1 MGLSRTALTHSW
13 GRRVGCGLGTSQRAA
28 RLALALQIPP
38 RQPQQK
44 AFAFQSK
51 PITQRLLSASVSR
64 RDKTKYG
71 C

>member
-38 RQPQQK
+38 RQPQQQ
-44 AFAFQSK
+44 ARAS
-51 PITQRLLSASVSR
+51 PDRSITQRLLSASVIRSVE
-64 RDKTKYG
+64 TKYG

>member
-13 GRRVGCGLGTSQRAA
+13 GRRVDHWLGTSQRAA

-51 PITQRLLSASVSR
+51 PITQRP
-64 RDKTKYG
+64 
-71 C
+71 